1 MLQDDP
7 EHKVQNGSDCYQMTY
22 IVFTLAPARC
32 SQTRARQRGR
42 GQYVEVPMN
51 VLSMIKDRQ
60 IKAQRR
66 FEAELMMAKAYR
78 GVAYVDVHHDT
89 PMLSSPASAR
99 IAGRTTHLL
108 LRFRGLHRSADAIP
122 CAQC

>member
-1 MLQDDP
+1 
-7 EHKVQNGSDCYQMTY
+7 
-22 IVFTLAPARC
+22 
-32 SQTRARQRGR
+32 
-42 GQYVEVPMN
+42 MN

-78 GVAYVDVHHDT
+78 GVAYVDVHRRT
-89 PMLSSPASAR
+89 RAAQPVLLPR
-99 IAGRTTHLL
+99 AGLHLL
-108 LRFRGLHRSADAIP
+108 LSIGGLHHSADAIP

>member
-1 MLQDDP
+1 
-7 EHKVQNGSDCYQMTY
+7 
-22 IVFTLAPARC
+22 
-32 SQTRARQRGR
+32 
-42 GQYVEVPMN
+42 MN

-89 PMLSSPASAR
+89 PSSPASAPT
-99 IAGRTTHLL
+99 AGRPTPAPEH
-108 LRFRGLHRSADAIP
+108 RGLASQR
-122 CAQC
+122 

>member
-1 MLQDDP
+1 
-7 EHKVQNGSDCYQMTY
+7 
-22 IVFTLAPARC
+22 
-32 SQTRARQRGR
+32 
-42 GQYVEVPMN
+42 MN

-89 PMLSSPASAR
+89 PELPSQCSYCLLYTSPSPR
-99 IAGRTTHLL
+99 D
-108 LRFRGLHRSADAIP
+108 RG
-122 CAQC
+122 